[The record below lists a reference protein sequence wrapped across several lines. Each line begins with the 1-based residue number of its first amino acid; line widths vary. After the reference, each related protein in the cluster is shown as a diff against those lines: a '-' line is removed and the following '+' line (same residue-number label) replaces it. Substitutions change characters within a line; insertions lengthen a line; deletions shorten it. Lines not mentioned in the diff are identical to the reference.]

1 MFSNY
6 FVYDRSDPCLDFI
19 AVYNATNQQ
28 PQTVSLLQR
37 TGVDECILEEPLSEV
52 AALDIHSTR
61 SSMCIEGKMLLGF
74 TLFPTLCSPHIFVS
88 YLKLFIYNHSSSVA

>member
-1 MFSNY
+1 MNSSQNYGFSFTLTLFLLHLRSWWVFNY

-37 TGVDECILEEPLSEV
+37 TGADECISEESLAQA
-52 AALDIHSTR
+52 AALEIQSTHSR
-61 SSMCIEGKMLLGF
+61 
-74 TLFPTLCSPHIFVS
+74 
-88 YLKLFIYNHSSSVA
+88 